1 MKILAFVDSHGSVE
15 AMKKIIEKAKKKD
28 VELLICAGDVSVFEQ
43 DIERIIKKLDSIGKP
58 ILILPGNH
66 ESEQNLK
73 ELSARTKNI
82 VYIHKGMLKIK
93 GYTFIGF
100 SGNGFSQ
107 TDTEFEGWSK
117 KIEKVL
123 KKSDKVVLITH
134 APPHKT
140 KLDIVAGS
148 HCGNKSIRKF
158 IEKVD
163 ILLAISGH
171 IHDCEG
177 AEDMIKGTKVVNPGP
192 FGKVFEI

>member
-1 MKILAFVDSHGSVE
+1 MKILAFVDTHGSSL
-15 AMKKIIEKAKKKD
+15 AIKKIQEKAKKKD
-28 VELLICAGDVSVFEQ
+28 VELLICAGDISVFEQ

-58 ILILPGNH
+58 LLILPGNH
-66 ESEQNLK
+66 ESEKHLR
-73 ELSARTKNI
+73 ELAARTKNI

-107 TDTEFEGWSK
+107 KDAEFEVWAR
-117 KIEKVL
+117 KVEREL

-140 KLDIVAGS
+140 RLDNIAGS
-148 HCGNKSIRKF
+148 HCGSRSIRRF

-163 ILLAISGH
+163 ILLAVSGH
-171 IHDCEG
+171 IHENAG
-177 AEDMIKGTKVVNPGP
+177 AEDVIKNTKVVNPGP